1 MAEVFLRDVTKQYG
15 TVPVVHEVN
24 LEIADGEF
32 VVLAGPSGCG
42 KSTTLRMIAGLESIS
57 SGSISIGSKVVN
69 DLPPKDRDIAMV
81 FQNYALYR
89 HMTVFDN
96 LAFGLRNRKVPEA
109 EIKTEVAR
117 ATQILGLEPLLARK
131 PFQLSGGQQQRVALG
146 RCIVR
151 RPQLFLFDEPLSNL
165 DAKLRAQ
172 MRIELKA
179 LRERVPTTS
188 VYVTHD
194 QVEAMT
200 LGDRVVVMKDG
211 WIQQVGTPLDIY
223 NRPATRF
230 VASFMG
236 APAMNFIDV
245 ELVEVQGGLRARARN
260 FDICIQPQ
268 QAERLREHGVQ
279 AITMGVR
286 PEHIHLGAASG
297 EAGSTFSGQ
306 VMVTEQLGSELV
318 VGVNAA
324 DVTIMASRIA
334 PDTEFGPHAPVE
346 MWVERRA
353 LHFFDRKTE
362 AAIR

>member
-1 MAEVFLRDVTKQYG
+1 
-15 TVPVVHEVN
+15 
-24 LEIADGEF
+24 
-32 VVLAGPSGCG
+32 
-42 KSTTLRMIAGLESIS
+42 
-57 SGSISIGSKVVN
+57 
-69 DLPPKDRDIAMV
+69 
-81 FQNYALYR
+81 
-89 HMTVFDN
+89 
-96 LAFGLRNRKVPEA
+96 
-109 EIKTEVAR
+109 
-117 ATQILGLEPLLARK
+117 
-131 PFQLSGGQQQRVALG
+131 
-146 RCIVR
+146 
-151 RPQLFLFDEPLSNL
+151 
-165 DAKLRAQ
+165 

-334 PDTEFGPHAPVE
+334 PDTEIGPHAPVE